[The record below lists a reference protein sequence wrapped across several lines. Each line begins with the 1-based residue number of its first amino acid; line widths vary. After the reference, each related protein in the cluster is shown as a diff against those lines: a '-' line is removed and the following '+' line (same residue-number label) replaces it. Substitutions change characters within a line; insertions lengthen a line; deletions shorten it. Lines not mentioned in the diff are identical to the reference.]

1 MKGEYY
7 GLHETI
13 QGILICLE
21 ACAPWEYELDEEG
34 FVLIEQLLHSLNSSH
49 EYEREITKEDL
60 EYIITHSDKKRHEI
74 VKDKIRALYGHST
87 PIKIEKTKVTPP
99 DVLYHGTAKRFLPSI
114 LKDGLLPMK
123 RQYVHLSVDTDMA
136 TLVGKRRDNDPVI
149 LQIDAKAAYED
160 GLPFY
165 IGNEKV
171 WLCDQVPPQ
180 YIEILEHKEK

>member
-1 MKGEYY
+1 M
-7 GLHETI
+7 
-13 QGILICLE
+13 
-21 ACAPWEYELDEEG
+21 
-34 FVLIEQLLHSLNSSH
+34 NSSH

-87 PIKIEKTKVTPP
+87 PIKIEKTKATPP
-99 DVLYHGTAKRFLPSI
+99 DVLYHGTAKRFLSSI

-136 TLVGKRRDNDPVI
+136 TLVGKRKDNNPVI
-149 LQIDAKAAYED
+149 LQIDAKTAYED

-180 YIEILEHKEK
+180 YIKILEHKEKWKKVILRSYICTSLNNLLFSYQLSDLEYPFFMWQLAS